1 MIIIHGA
8 SLSPFVR
15 KTLVVAL
22 EKGIEFEH
30 KVGVFGQPEADFLA
44 ASPFR
49 KIPALTDGD
58 FCISDSSAIIHYLE
72 AIKPEPAMIPSQA
85 RSRARTIWYEE
96 FGDTIV
102 CAAGGTIFFNRVVA
116 PKLLGREGDEAAAEK
131 AEREGLPPIYAY
143 LEAVAPASG
152 YLVDDRFTLA
162 DAAVASPFVNLAHL
176 GIRPDPAVYPKLT
189 AYLAGIH
196 ARPSFAG
203 YIASESRFL
212 ARAA

>member
-8 SLSPFVR
+8 SMSPFVR
-15 KTLVVAL
+15 KTLVIAT

-30 KVGVFGQPEADFLA
+30 KVGVFGQPTDDFLA

-72 AIKPEPAMIPSQA
+72 AIQPEPAMIPSEA
-85 RSRARTIWYEE
+85 KSRARTIWYEE

-116 PKLLGREGDEAAAEK
+116 PKFLGRPGDDSAAEK
-131 AEREGLPPIYAY
+131 AEREGLPPVYDY
-143 LEAVAPASG
+143 LEGVVPASG

-162 DAAVASPFVNLAHL
+162 DAAVASPFVNLAHV
-176 GIRPDPAVYPKLT
+176 GIRPDPGAHPKLT
-189 AYLAGIH
+189 AYLAGILG
-196 ARPSFAG
+196 RPSFARYVDG
-203 YIASESRFL
+203 ERRFL